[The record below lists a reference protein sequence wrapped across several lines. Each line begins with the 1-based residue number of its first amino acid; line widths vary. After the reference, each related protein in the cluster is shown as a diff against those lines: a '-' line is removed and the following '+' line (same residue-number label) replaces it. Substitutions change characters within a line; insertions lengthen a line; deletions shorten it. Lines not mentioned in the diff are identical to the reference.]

1 MPLSSREKEVQNI
14 IAAPVKDRLTMIKS
28 IYETNVLKDPI
39 FLSNK
44 NKLSQLRYLKDHG
57 HSSVS
62 PLRLDVSKEED
73 FKKERSNSR

>member
-62 PLRLDVSKEED
+62 PLRLDVAKEED